1 MDVAKLEL
9 KTEWNENPK
18 LDIYY
23 SAQKFLSCVQPQD
36 RLIALLM
43 DLSTS
48 DLTVGDSI

>member
-23 SAQKFLSCVQPQD
+23 SARKFLSCVQPQD

-43 DLSTS
+43 DLATS